1 MRTTTTE
8 SGRGRAPDAPRE
20 STTGAA
26 PAESVPKSGSPFA
39 LRNWRV
45 RTRLIAL
52 IAIPTIVAVLL
63 GALRVT
69 TSISSAAQYQKLADV
84 GALVTQL
91 GELSRD
97 LGLERDLA
105 GRYVASGKRA
115 TEQARLDT
123 QHTVVDASVRRT
135 KTVAAT
141 ARTSLS
147 ELGRTALARILV
159 RLDQLPALRETVKTT
174 KLPPLPTM
182 EKYTEVTA
190 DMLRLFDDLSQGSTD
205 ERLVATSAALRAVA
219 RAEEEAS
226 KQRGLLMIALVK
238 GEFEVPEFNAFVDAR
253 SRRESERASFR
264 AVATPAQ
271 RQFYDDTVASVKV
284 GRAEL
289 YVSRAMQLHNAGVSL
304 RRLDP
309 ATAND
314 INRWFEAISET
325 VDRLHTVQK
334 SLSEQI
340 ATRSTDIQG
349 SDRQIAALNIALVI
363 GLLLLVLAITAVMAR
378 SLVRPLRRLRGDAL
392 KVADQT
398 LPDLVKQL
406 RESDAAVESMHVP
419 PIGVAS
425 DDEIGEVA
433 RAFDEVHREA
443 VRLAGEE
450 SRLRSNVNAMFV
462 NLSRRS
468 QTLVERQI
476 TLIDGLEQGEQDES
490 RLANLF

>member
-1 MRTTTTE
+1 MRTTTTD

-26 PAESVPKSGSPFA
+26 PAEPLPKSGSPLA

-69 TSISSAAQYQKLADV
+69 TSISSADQYQKLGNV
-84 GALVTQL
+84 GALVAQL

-105 GRYVASGKRA
+105 ARYVASGKRPA
-115 TEQARLDT
+115 ETQRLET

-135 KTVAAT
+135 KTIAAT
-141 ARTSLS
+141 AEPSLS
-147 ELGRTALARILV
+147 ELGRNSLARIRT
-159 RLDQLPALRETVKTT
+159 RLDQLPSLRDTVTKTQ
-174 KLPPLPTM
+174 LPPLPTM

-190 DMLRLFDDLSQGSTD
+190 DMLRLFDELSQGSTD

-226 KQRGLLMIALVK
+226 KQRGLLMIALVR
-238 GEFEVPEFNAFVDAR
+238 GEFEGPEFNAFVDAR
-253 SRRESERASFR
+253 SRRDSERTSFR

-271 RQFYDDTVASVKV
+271 RQFYDDTVASVKI

-289 YVSRAMQLHNAGVSL
+289 YVGRALQLHNSGASL
-304 RRLDP
+304 RRLD
-309 ATAND
+309 TTTTND
-314 INRWFEAISET
+314 INRWFESISET

-340 ATRSTDIQG
+340 ATRSSDIQG
-349 SDRQIAALNIALVI
+349 SDRQVAAINIAL
-363 GLLLLVLAITAVMAR
+363 
-378 SLVRPLRRLRGDAL
+378 
-392 KVADQT
+392 
-398 LPDLVKQL
+398 
-406 RESDAAVESMHVP
+406 
-419 PIGVAS
+419 
-425 DDEIGEVA
+425 
-433 RAFDEVHREA
+433 
-443 VRLAGEE
+443 
-450 SRLRSNVNAMFV
+450 
-462 NLSRRS
+462 
-468 QTLVERQI
+468 
-476 TLIDGLEQGEQDES
+476 
-490 RLANLF
+490 